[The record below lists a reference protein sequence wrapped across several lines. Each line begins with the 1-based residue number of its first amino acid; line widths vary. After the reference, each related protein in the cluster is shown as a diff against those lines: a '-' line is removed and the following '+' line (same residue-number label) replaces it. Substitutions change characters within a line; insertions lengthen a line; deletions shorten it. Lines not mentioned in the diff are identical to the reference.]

1 MNNTEVF
8 NTPVFV
14 TNFTGNLTWWLC
26 LCSAT
31 LVYNVLKSKFPEE
44 VEHWRQKTPFRY
56 LLPAPRDVPE
66 LLNEVI
72 KGQENL
78 VDVVSEFR
86 DIGAKMLQVL
96 IKETR
101 RRTDALQPQ
110 PRGSQEEDHQSL
122 ALSKKKEN
130 WKESAK
136 ECTAR
141 GSAPAR
147 SRSRPLRP
155 THPSSLRPPPT
166 HPVRPTNLN
175 PLSTPLTHFF

>member
-86 DIGAKMLQVL
+86 DIGAKMLQVM
-96 IKETR
+96 IKENQKKNR
-101 RRTDALQPQ
+101 RP
-110 PRGSQEEDHQSL
+110 
-122 ALSKKKEN
+122 
-130 WKESAK
+130 
-136 ECTAR
+136 
-141 GSAPAR
+141 SAPAKR
-147 SRSRPLRP
+147 KSRG
-155 THPSSLRPPPT
+155 RPPVTRSIEEGRRLERERQRVYRQGRRAGEEPEPAT
-166 HPVRPTNLN
+166 PANSSV
-175 PLSTPLTHFF
+175 LSPSFANSSSPAN